1 MKILYPFWY
10 CTLGLYIK
18 KTFFSFPP
26 IPWWNPF
33 SLPSSP
39 YISFPSPTLKDS
51 ASPSKRTSVSSF
63 QSTVDSDSAAS
74 ISLNMELDNVNFH
87 IKKPSKYPHVPPHPA
102 DQKGRRESPGGTQ
115 AQQESWA
122 TGSHPSLYFWLP
134 LSRPY
139 GWGDLVWVSFPPF
152 LISPLLLPT
161 PFLVGSFYFFLSPSV
176 PPHPV

>member
-18 KTFFSFPP
+18 KKPFFSFPP

-33 SLPSSP
+33 LLPSSP

-74 ISLNMELDNVNFH
+74 ISLNVELDNVNFH

-102 DQKGRRESPGGTQ
+102 DQKGRRDSPPGTWTQ
-115 AQQESWA
+115 AGELGR
-122 TGSHPSLYFWLP
+122 GSHPACPSCFLCP
-134 LSRPY
+134 R
-139 GWGDLVWVSFPPF
+139 GWGDLLWVLVHPFSFFPHLFSTCFFSFWLVPVPF
-152 LISPLLLPT
+152 ISCFLP
-161 PFLVGSFYFFLSPSV
+161 
-176 PPHPV
+176 